1 MSKFNSAKT
10 VDEYKSIILEF
21 RSLKSYKESNDY
33 ILKCENAI
41 TEILYQEYIEY
52 FNNAKIEDEYNKTI
66 SKFKELKGY
75 KESGEYIK
83 RCEQKIQDIKDK
95 NKREANKK
103 RIKIIVSAS
112 LAVVAVIA
120 IIIIN
125 SVIIQANK
133 YSKAESYLNN
143 KKYTEAIKKYK
154 ELGDYKDSKDKIK
167 LAKYNQ
173 AKDYLTNQEYTKAY
187 DSFSSIKGYKDVDE
201 ILKNDTNMIEQKKF
215 DAGNQIDF
223 GKYKWTVLE
232 RKNGKAL
239 LITTD
244 CVEKREYNEEAESI
258 TWENCTLRK
267 YLNNEFYNQFN
278 EEEKSQIVKTKVI
291 NNDNS
296 TYGTAGGN
304 DTEDNIFLL
313 SIDEANKYFKSDD
326 ERIAN
331 YDGEAAWWWLRSPG
345 RNGGNAACVYDDGY
359 VDYYGDGVDLGNN
372 AIRPALWINL
382 ES

>member
-1 MSKFNSAKT
+1 MA
-10 VDEYKSIILEF
+10 V
-21 RSLKSYKESNDY
+21 
-33 ILKCENAI
+33 AI
-41 TEILYQEYIEY
+41 
-52 FNNAKIEDEYNKTI
+52 
-66 SKFKELKGY
+66 
-75 KESGEYIK
+75 
-83 RCEQKIQDIKDK
+83 
-95 NKREANKK
+95 
-103 RIKIIVSAS
+103 
-112 LAVVAVIA
+112 IA

-125 SVIIQANK
+125 TVIIPANK

-143 KKYTEAIKKYK
+143 KKYTEAIKAYK

-167 LAKYNQ
+167 AAKYNQ
-173 AKDYLTNQEYTKAY
+173 AKDYLTNREYTKAY

-201 ILKNDTNMIEQKKF
+201 ILKTDTNMIEEKKKKKF
-215 DAGNQIDF
+215 QVGNQVEF
-223 GKYKWTVLE
+223 GKYKWTVLAQE
-232 RKNGKAL
+232 NGKAL

-244 CVEKREYNEEAESI
+244 CVEKRPYNEELVKI
-258 TWENCTLRK
+258 TWEKCTLRK
-267 YLNNEFYNQFN
+267 YLNGEFYNQFN

-296 TYGTAGGN
+296 KYGTAGGN

-345 RNGGNAACVYDDGY
+345 YNVDFAAFVDDDGLVY
-359 VDYYGDGVDLGNN
+359 SIGYFVDRGDNC